1 MMELGDVVAES
12 ALRSAS
18 SSLSSASLR
27 RSREP
32 LAEENCVS
40 NLLKMRLGDA
50 VAPDSASGCDP
61 VSLVKSP
68 GAWSWSTAGAIQP
81 CEGIV
86 ELAWLSIEIA
96 FCYGIG
102 YLPRI
107 VLRKILRP
115 LGRNCNCARDC
126 QGPGFER
133 RLSLVSEGPGLSW
146 TQCLRLRCTNV
157 RVLCVLVDVRDKD
170 P

>member
-1 MMELGDVVAES
+1 MELGDVVAES

-18 SSLSSASLR
+18 SLLSSPSLR

-32 LAEENCVS
+32 LAEENCVF
-40 NLLKMRLGDA
+40 NRLKVRFGDA

-81 CEGIV
+81 CEGIA

-96 FCYGIG
+96 FLLWNRLSGPYCPEMKFSG
-102 YLPRI
+102 
-107 VLRKILRP
+107 P
-115 LGRNCNCARDC
+115 LAENVIARGTVKGRDSRDC
-126 QGPGFER
+126 RCYRKCRVCR
-133 RLSLVSEGPGLSW
+133 RPNACG
-146 TQCLRLRCTNV
+146 R
-157 RVLCVLVDVRDKD
+157 DVQM
-170 P
+170 